1 MKAQCPY
8 KTTEEN
14 MVHIQTSSSDF
25 PQFIED
31 GSYYVD
37 KTLLVQ
43 EIVEQNRQVVLYTR
57 PRRFGK
63 SLNQNMLQA
72 FFDVQTAEKY
82 RHLFDG
88 LAISRNKKLCEKHQG
103 KYPVIKLSFA
113 SVTMNAFED
122 NRRQLATILKR
133 TLWLFFRIIK
143 SEETTIFP
151 QHDDLC
157 KALQSTEPV
166 FDPNLL
172 LTLTEFLHLYYG
184 QKCIVLLDEYDVP
197 MQTAFLNGYYD
208 EMLDIMRP
216 MMTSTFKDN
225 PNLRWGIITGCL
237 KIAKESI
244 FTGFNNPYVNTILSS
259 RQSKEHFGFTQQ
271 EVDELLRAAELSD
284 CNGIVKQW
292 YDGYLFGRNEVYNP
306 FSVVNFVANT
316 LDAGEP
322 QPRTYWGN
330 SSGNDIIRR
339 LLLLLP
345 ASGVR
350 DNFQAL
356 IDGKSITLPITE
368 NTVFK
373 DMDNDHATLWSTMLF
388 TGYLKPAE
396 PVPADVTSASIVLP
410 NNEVRNLIERIIISW
425 LREDFHP
432 QVTLLMEA
440 LLKGDAAA
448 AQNELCRNLRETISC
463 RDFLEDYYHGFLTGL
478 LSTASSKYRI
488 RSNLEIGNGYPDIQI
503 GAIDYS
509 TAAVLEVK
517 HTSDEAKLTAVL
529 NEAEKQ
535 FRSRH
540 YDDIRHDYESFHGY
554 AVAFCRKQCLVK
566 RIEE

>member
-1 MKAQCPY
+1 
-8 KTTEEN
+8 

-43 EIVEQNRQVVLYTR
+43 EIIEQNRQVALYMR

-72 FFDVQTAEKY
+72 FFDIQTADQYK
-82 RHLFDG
+82 HLFDG
-88 LAISRNKKLCEKHQG
+88 LAISKNTKLCEKHQG

-113 SVTMNAFED
+113 SATMKSFED
-122 NRRQLATILKR
+122 NRLQLATILKK
-133 TLWLFFRIIK
+133 TLWPFFRIIN
-143 SEETTIFP
+143 SEETAIFP

-157 KALQSTEPV
+157 KALKTTISV
-166 FDPNLL
+166 FDANLL

-184 QKCIVLLDEYDVP
+184 QKCIILLDEYDVP
-197 MQTAFLNGYYD
+197 IQTAFLHGYYE

-216 MMTSTFKDN
+216 IMTSTFKDN
-225 PNLRWGIITGCL
+225 PHLRWGVITGCL
-237 KIAKESI
+237 KVAKESI
-244 FTGFNNPYVNTILSS
+244 FTGFNNPYVNTILSNC
-259 RQSKEHFGFTQQ
+259 QSQEHFGFTQQ
-271 EVDELLRAAELSD
+271 EVDELLRAAELSN
-284 CNGIVKQW
+284 CNGIVKKW

-306 FSVVNFVANT
+306 FSVVNFVATT

-322 QPRTYWGN
+322 QPRSYWAN

-339 LLLLLP
+339 LLRLLP
-345 ASGVR
+345 VSGVR

-368 NTVFK
+368 NTVFR
-373 DMDNDHATLWSTMLF
+373 DMDNDPATLWSTMLF
-388 TGYLKPAE
+388 TGYLKPAA
-396 PVPADVTSASIVLP
+396 PVPADAVSAPMVLP
-410 NNEVRNLIERIIISW
+410 NNEVRNLTERIILSW
-425 LREDFHP
+425 LREDFRP
-432 QVTLLMEA
+432 QVTPLMEA
-440 LLKGDAAA
+440 LLKGDAAT
-448 AQNELCRNLRETISC
+448 AQNELSRHLRETISC
-463 RDFLEDYYHGFLTGL
+463 RDFLEQYYHGFLTGL
-478 LSTASSKYRI
+478 LAAASSRYRTS
-488 RSNLEIGNGYPDIQI
+488 SNLESGDGYPDIQI
-503 GAIDYS
+503 GALDYS

-517 HTSDEAKLTAVL
+517 HTSDEAKLTATL
-529 NEAEKQ
+529 DEAEKQ

-540 YDDIRHDYESFHGY
+540 YDDIRHDYQKFHGY

>member
-1 MKAQCPY
+1 
-8 KTTEEN
+8 

-43 EIVEQNRQVVLYTR
+43 EIIEQNRQVALYMR

-82 RHLFDG
+82 KHLFDG
-88 LAISRNKKLCEKHQG
+88 LAISKNTKLCEKHQG

-113 SVTMNAFED
+113 SATMKSFED
-122 NRRQLATILKR
+122 NRLQLATILKK
-133 TLWLFFRIIK
+133 TLWPFFRIIN
-143 SEETTIFP
+143 SEETAIFP

-157 KALQSTEPV
+157 KALKTTTSV
-166 FDPNLL
+166 FDANLL

-184 QKCIVLLDEYDVP
+184 QKCIILLDEYDVP
-197 MQTAFLNGYYD
+197 IQTAFLHGYYE

-216 MMTSTFKDN
+216 IMTSTFKDN
-225 PNLRWGIITGCL
+225 PHLRWGVITGCL
-237 KIAKESI
+237 KVAKESI
-244 FTGFNNPYVNTILSS
+244 FTGFNNPYVNTILSNC
-259 RQSKEHFGFTQQ
+259 QSQEHFGFTQQ
-271 EVDELLRAAELSD
+271 EVDELLRAAELSN
-284 CNGIVKQW
+284 CNGIVKKW

-306 FSVVNFVANT
+306 FSVVNFVATT

-322 QPRTYWGN
+322 QPRSYWAN

-339 LLLLLP
+339 LLRLLP
-345 ASGVR
+345 VSGVR

-368 NTVFK
+368 NTVFR
-373 DMDNDHATLWSTMLF
+373 DMDNDPATLWSTMLF
-388 TGYLKPAE
+388 TGYLKPAA
-396 PVPADVTSASIVLP
+396 PVPADAVSAPMVLP
-410 NNEVRNLIERIIISW
+410 NNEVKNLIERIILSW
-425 LREDFHP
+425 LREDFRP
-432 QVTLLMEA
+432 QVTPLMEA
-440 LLKGDAAA
+440 LLKGDAAT
-448 AQNELCRNLRETISC
+448 AQNELSRHLRETISC
-463 RDFLEDYYHGFLTGL
+463 RDFLEQYYHGFLTGL
-478 LSTASSKYRI
+478 LAAASSKYRTS
-488 RSNLEIGNGYPDIQI
+488 SNLESGDGYPDIQI
-503 GAIDYS
+503 GALDYS

-517 HTSDEAKLTAVL
+517 HTSDEAKLTATL
-529 NEAEKQ
+529 DEAEKQ

-540 YDDIRHDYESFHGY
+540 YDDIRHDYQNFHGY

>member
-1 MKAQCPY
+1 
-8 KTTEEN
+8 

-43 EIVEQNRQVVLYTR
+43 EIIEQNRQVALYMR

-82 RHLFDG
+82 KHLFDG
-88 LAISRNKKLCEKHQG
+88 LAISKNTKLCEKHQG

-113 SVTMNAFED
+113 SATMKSFED
-122 NRRQLATILKR
+122 NRLQLATILKK
-133 TLWLFFRIIK
+133 TLWPFFRIIN
-143 SEETTIFP
+143 SEETAIFP

-157 KALQSTEPV
+157 KALKTTTSV
-166 FDPNLL
+166 FDANLL

-184 QKCIVLLDEYDVP
+184 QKCIILLDEYDVP
-197 MQTAFLNGYYD
+197 IQTAFLHGYYE

-216 MMTSTFKDN
+216 IMTSTFKDN
-225 PNLRWGIITGCL
+225 PHLRWGVITGCL
-237 KIAKESI
+237 KVAKESI
-244 FTGFNNPYVNTILSS
+244 FTGFNNPYVNTILSNC
-259 RQSKEHFGFTQQ
+259 QSQEHFGFTQQ
-271 EVDELLRAAELSD
+271 EVDELLRAAELSN
-284 CNGIVKQW
+284 CNGIVKKW

-306 FSVVNFVANT
+306 FSVVNFVATT

-322 QPRTYWGN
+322 QPRSYWAN

-339 LLLLLP
+339 LLRLLP
-345 ASGVR
+345 VSGVR

-368 NTVFK
+368 NTVFR
-373 DMDNDHATLWSTMLF
+373 DMDNDPATLWSTMLF
-388 TGYLKPAE
+388 TGYLKPAA
-396 PVPADVTSASIVLP
+396 PVPADAVSAPMVLP
-410 NNEVRNLIERIIISW
+410 NNEVKNLIERIILSW
-425 LREDFHP
+425 LREDFRP
-432 QVTLLMEA
+432 QVTPLIEA
-440 LLKGDAAA
+440 LLKGDAAT
-448 AQNELCRNLRETISC
+448 AQNELSRHLRETISC
-463 RDFLEDYYHGFLTGL
+463 RDFLEQYYHGFLTGL
-478 LSTASSKYRI
+478 LAAASSNYRTS
-488 RSNLEIGNGYPDIQI
+488 SNLESGDGYPDIQI
-503 GAIDYS
+503 GALDYS

-517 HTSDEAKLTAVL
+517 HTSDEARLTAAL
-529 NEAEKQ
+529 DEAEKQ

-540 YDDIRHDYESFHGY
+540 YDDIRHDYQNFHGY